1 MTGNLS
7 GDILDQRSIIR
18 ISTTTTTIKITAGIV
33 VVVVLIGNFLK

>member
-7 GDILDQRSIIR
+7 GDTPDQRSIIR
-18 ISTTTTTIKITAGIV
+18 ISTTTTTIKITAVIV